1 VSPTVPLDGRVCQRT
16 EIDHVGVIESEAIE
30 LGCCLLESVIQLSG
44 GWGFR
49 TGHWS
54 AVNTGLTN
62 AWVGALVINPSTP
75 DILYAGTD
83 GGAV

>member
-1 VSPTVPLDGRVCQRT
+1 M
-16 EIDHVGVIESEAIE
+16 
-30 LGCCLLESVIQLSG
+30 QLSG

-54 AVNTGLTN
+54 TVNTGLTN
-62 AWVGALVINPSTP
+62 AWLGALVINPSTP